1 MNNKIIDYEQL
12 YYDSLY
18 EIKILNKKI
27 EELELEIGY
36 LKSGNKEK
44 KLRKYI
50 INELKMYQKRRIY
63 EDTNK

>member
-1 MNNKIIDYEQL
+1 MDNKIIDYEQL

-36 LKSGNKEK
+36 LKSSNKEK
-44 KLRKYI
+44 KLSK

>member
-1 MNNKIIDYEQL
+1 MDNKIIDYEQL

-36 LKSGNKEK
+36 LKSSNKEK
-44 KLRKYI
+44 KIK
-50 INELKMYQKRRIY
+50 KIY
-63 EDTNK
+63 N

>member
-36 LKSGNKEK
+36 LKSSNKEK

>member
-1 MNNKIIDYEQL
+1 MDNKIIDYEQL

-36 LKSGNKEK
+36 LKSSNKEK

-63 EDTNK
+63 EATNK

>member
-1 MNNKIIDYEQL
+1 MDNKIIDYEQL

-36 LKSGNKEK
+36 LKSSNKEK
-44 KLRKYI
+44 
-50 INELKMYQKRRIY
+50 N
-63 EDTNK
+63 

>member
-1 MNNKIIDYEQL
+1 MDNKIIDYEQL

-36 LKSGNKEK
+36 LKSSNKEK